1 MTYERYQHQSDNG
14 FAQPE
19 QNHGINS
26 IVENTWSRPGAFHFN
41 PGADS
46 SASAHLPSLELSGHK
61 GESASLSN
69 QEQIRQFFE
78 NKGLSKEQVA
88 GIMGNFQVEAPG
100 FDPSQRQHGG
110 GPGFGIAQWEGSRK
124 RDLFKYA
131 AEHGMPADDL
141 NTQLNFAWHELQTT
155 HKGALKALM
164 QSHTVEQA
172 TNVFERKFEAA
183 GKPNMPARLA
193 AAQGFYGHGGSSFAW
208 TGGTADTL
216 G

>member
-1 MTYERYQHQSDNG
+1 MSYEHYHRGSDNG
-14 FAQPE
+14 LAQPE

-26 IVENTWSRPGAFHFN
+26 IVENTWSRADAFHFS
-41 PGADS
+41 PGKDS
-46 SASAHLPSLELSGHK
+46 SAAHLPGLELSGHK
-61 GESASLSN
+61 GDSASLSN
-69 QEQIRQFFE
+69 GEQIRQFFE
-78 NKGLSKEQVA
+78 SKGLSKEQVA
-88 GIMGNFQVEAPG
+88 GIMGNFHVEAPG
-100 FDPSQRQHGG
+100 FDPSQRQLGG

-164 QSHTVEQA
+164 QTHTVEQA
-172 TNVFERKFEAA
+172 TNVFERKFEVA
-183 GKPNMPARLA
+183 GKPNMSARVA
-193 AAQGFYGHGGSSFAW
+193 AAQGFYGQGGTSFAWAGGSS
-208 TGGTADTL
+208 DRL